1 MINVTVEIVRTV
13 NVDVTIQRSVNA
25 SVEFKGV
32 IGLTFSGIKDDP
44 INGNSITLLD
54 TVI

>member
-1 MINVTVEIVRTV
+1 MINITVEIVKILY
-13 NVDVTIQRSVNA
+13 VTAKI
-25 SVEFKGV
+25 KGV

-44 INGNSITLLD
+44 INGNSITLID

>member
-1 MINVTVEIVRTV
+1 MINVTVEIVRIL
-13 NVDVTIQRSVNA
+13 NVTAEI
-25 SVEFKGV
+25 KGV